1 MSQPSR
7 ALYMFVKLNRIP
19 FEDKAVALRSGEHKQ
34 EAFTKINPVQLVPV
48 IDDNGFVL
56 TESVAIIQYLCS
68 RYDLP
73 EHWYPRKDLKAQAKV
88 NEYLNWQHANTRMNC
103 AMVFRHLVIIPR
115 ETKKPVDWEQVNMM
129 KKRVAFVINHLDKTF
144 LKEKPYLCGSE
155 VSVADLLCICELMQL
170 NTVHE
175 EQLYESNP
183 KIKAWAE
190 RVKKRLS
197 PEFDEAHQ
205 IVYRLRDL
213 YKSTIA
219 PSFANL

>member
-1 MSQPSR
+1 M
-7 ALYMFVKLNRIP
+7 
-19 FEDKAVALRSGEHKQ
+19 
-34 EAFTKINPVQLVPV
+34 
-48 IDDNGFVL
+48 
-56 TESVAIIQYLCS
+56 
-68 RYDLP
+68 
-73 EHWYPRKDLKAQAKV
+73 
-88 NEYLNWQHANTRMNC
+88 
-103 AMVFRHLVIIPR
+103 
-115 ETKKPVDWEQVNMM
+115 DWDQVNMM
-129 KKRVAFVINHLDKTF
+129 KKRVAFVVNHLDKTF

-170 NTVHE
+170 NAVHE

-190 RVKKRLS
+190 RVKKRLN

-219 PSFANL
+219 PSFAKL